1 MSSDSTAQGTAAGMQ
16 RRPDLLDAPITIL
29 PIFIDSAAHATQNG
43 VSKMST
49 VLYHLDVDIDVD
61 TSNRLPDDRE
71 TKRF

>member
-1 MSSDSTAQGTAAGMQ
+1 MKQIRLISSDGVK
-16 RRPDLLDAPITIL
+16 RRPDLLDAPITII

-49 VLYHLDVDIDVD
+49 VLYHLDVD
-61 TSNRLPDDRE
+61 TSNRLPDDSE